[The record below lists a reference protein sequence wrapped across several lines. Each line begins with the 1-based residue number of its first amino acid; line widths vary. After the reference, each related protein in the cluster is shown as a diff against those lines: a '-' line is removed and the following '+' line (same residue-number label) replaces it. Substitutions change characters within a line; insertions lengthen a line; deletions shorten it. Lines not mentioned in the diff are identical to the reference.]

1 MQIRVK
7 KAKELYRHASE
18 ELQEFLNRNTH
29 TIDDLKRIWKD
40 TIEYT
45 SQHTPTPIPDVP
57 TDSYYES
64 LLLKNKL
71 EYVYVGF

>member
-1 MQIRVK
+1 MNKLLLAKYMQICVK
-7 KAKELYRHASE
+7 KAKELNKCWSK
-18 ELQEFLNRNTH
+18 ELQESLNKNTY

-64 LLLKNKL
+64 LFN
-71 EYVYVGF
+71 